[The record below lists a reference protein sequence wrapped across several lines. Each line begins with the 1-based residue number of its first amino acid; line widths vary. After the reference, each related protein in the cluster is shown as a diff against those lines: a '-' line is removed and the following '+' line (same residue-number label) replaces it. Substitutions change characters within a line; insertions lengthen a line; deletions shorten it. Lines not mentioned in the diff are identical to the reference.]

1 MGKLTVLVTQLHGV
15 LTCACD
21 CVAKNA
27 CLPLPGEIK
36 PPQTTQNC
44 RDDGKSSAA
53 ISGTDL
59 TLRVRYF
66 PRQPRTPVL
75 PRRPPD
81 SRSTSYPA
89 GRTRWHLQTPVCH
102 HRVTTEKNQRR
113 GAAHATLLHLVF
125 LSKGAAAS
133 ATLLR
138 LPRQAFC
145 VRGARGGS
153 KKRFLLNS
161 FYFIISILS
170 PHTLPLL
177 HTSYPPFLLNRLF
190 KTSTAD
196 GFNGGG

>member
-1 MGKLTVLVTQLHGV
+1 MGKLAVLVMQSHGA
-15 LTCACD
+15 LTCEYD
-21 CVAKNA
+21 CVAKNT

-44 RDDGKSSAA
+44 RNDGKSSAA

-59 TLRVRYF
+59 TLRVMYF

-89 GRTRWHLQTPVCH
+89 GTTCWHLQMPVCH
-102 HRVTTEKNQRR
+102 HRMTKKFQRR

-138 LPRQAFC
+138 LLRQAFC
-145 VRGARGGS
+145 VRGARGDQ
-153 KKRFLLNS
+153 KRG
-161 FYFIISILS
+161 FYSILFILLFLFLS
-170 PHTLPLL
+170 LRTLPLL
-177 HTSYPPFLLNRLF
+177 HTLYPPFLFNRLF
-190 KTSTAD
+190 KTSTVD